1 MLPRSASL
9 SCLAS
14 EIDRAVGFCLS
25 VAWVWDAVNTKAGF
39 DSEVKLMFGVK
50 VNNVFGDVA

>member
-14 EIDRAVGFCLS
+14 EIDRAVGICLS
-25 VAWVWDAVNTKAGF
+25 VAWVWAAVNTQAGF
-39 DSEVKLMFGVK
+39 DSEVKLMFGEGENEVL
-50 VNNVFGDVA
+50 GEGA

>member
-14 EIDRAVGFCLS
+14 EIDRAIGFCLS
-25 VAWVWDAVNTKAGF
+25 VAWVSVAVNTQAGF
-39 DSEVKLMFGVK
+39 DSEVKLKFGVR
-50 VNNVFGDVA
+50 VNKVFGA